1 MLRLIGRRLLLMI
14 PTLILVSILIFA
26 LAEVFVPGSVGRSIL
41 GPYATEEQ
49 VQLLNEKLGADKPVV
64 VRYVTWAGGFVTG
77 DWGESALLEVP
88 VRPLV
93 MDAFWNSLLLAGF
106 ALVLIVPTSIA
117 LGVFAGLRR
126 DSVLDRT
133 ITVSSLSMTVIPEF
147 VSGVVLLYVFA
158 VWLKWLP
165 VTALPPD
172 GAPFYE
178 RLYYLIL
185 PAIPLMFLELGYI
198 ARMARVGTV
207 QVLSMPYIRTA
218 VLKGVPRSRVVFGHV
233 LRNAM
238 VPTVTVI
245 GSQVGLAHRR
255 PGRRREAVHLPGHRP
270 AHGRL
275 RPRARHPAARG
286 VGPPGGGR
294 VHGGQPDRRHRRRAA
309 QPADPDGRLTWTRSA
324 TPRSDPSPTSAR
336 RRWSS
341 APTPR

>member
-64 VRYVTWAGGFVTG
+64 VRYLTWAGGFVTG

-126 DSVLDRT
+126 DSLLDRA

-147 VSGVVLLYVFA
+147 VSGVVLRLHQESETPVAAGTPLVEIGNPRELEIIADLLSTDAVKVKPGMAALVTGWGGDKTLRARVRLVEPAGFTKVSALGVEEQRVKVRLDFQDGEHGSRKLGDGYRVEVSLITSERQGVLKVPTSALFRTADRWAVFA
-158 VWLKWLP
+158 V
-165 VTALPPD
+165 
-172 GAPFYE
+172 
-178 RLYYLIL
+178 
-185 PAIPLMFLELGYI
+185 
-198 ARMARVGTV
+198 
-207 QVLSMPYIRTA
+207 
-218 VLKGVPRSRVVFGHV
+218 
-233 LRNAM
+233 
-238 VPTVTVI
+238 
-245 GSQVGLAHRR
+245 
-255 PGRRREAVHLPGHRP
+255 
-270 AHGRL
+270 
-275 RPRARHPAARG
+275 RG
-286 VGPPGGGR
+286 G
-294 VHGGQPDRRHRRRAA
+294 RAA
-309 QPADPDGRLTWTRSA
+309 QTEIQVGERNAIEAEVTSGLDEGDEVIVHPGDTIEDGVAVTKRG
-324 TPRSDPSPTSAR
+324 
-336 RRWSS
+336 
-341 APTPR
+341 

>member
-1 MLRLIGRRLLLMI
+1 
-14 PTLILVSILIFA
+14 
-26 LAEVFVPGSVGRSIL
+26 VFVPGSVGRSIL

-64 VRYVTWAGGFVTG
+64 VRYFTWAGGFVTG
-77 DWGESALLEVP
+77 DWGESTQLKIP
-88 VRPLV
+88 VRGLV

-165 VTALPPD
+165 VTALPPT

-207 QVLSMPYIRTA
+207 QVLSMPYVRTA

-245 GSQVGLAHRR
+245 GSQVGWLIGGLVVVEKLFTYPGIGQLMVDSALAHDI
-255 PGRRREAVHLPGHRP
+255 PLLEASVLVV
-270 AHGRL
+270 AL
-275 RPRARHPAARG
+275 VYMVANLIADIIVALLNPRIRM
-286 VGPPGGGR
+286 GG
-294 VHGGQPDRRHRRRAA
+294 
-309 QPADPDGRLTWTRSA
+309 
-324 TPRSDPSPTSAR
+324 
-336 RRWSS
+336 
-341 APTPR
+341 

>member
-1 MLRLIGRRLLLMI
+1 
-14 PTLILVSILIFA
+14 
-26 LAEVFVPGSVGRSIL
+26 VGRSIL
-41 GPYATEEQ
+41 GPYATEEP
-49 VQLLNEKLGADKPVV
+49 VQLLNEQLGAAQPVV
-64 VRYVTWAGGFVTG
+64 VRSVTWAGGFVTG
-77 DWGESALLEVP
+77 DWGESTQLKIP
-88 VRPLV
+88 VRGLV

-147 VSGVVLLYVFA
+147 VSGVVLLYIFA

-165 VTALPPD
+165 VTALPPT

-207 QVLSMPYIRTA
+207 QVLSMPYVRTA

-245 GSQVGLAHRR
+245 GSQVGWLIGGLVVVEKLFTYPGIGQLMVDSALAHDI
-255 PGRRREAVHLPGHRP
+255 PLLEASVLVV
-270 AHGRL
+270 AL
-275 RPRARHPAARG
+275 VYMVANLIADIIVALLNPRIRM
-286 VGPPGGGR
+286 GG
-294 VHGGQPDRRHRRRAA
+294 
-309 QPADPDGRLTWTRSA
+309 
-324 TPRSDPSPTSAR
+324 
-336 RRWSS
+336 
-341 APTPR
+341 

>member
-14 PTLILVSILIFA
+14 PTLILVSVLIFL

-49 VQLLNEKLGADKPVV
+49 VQLLNEKLGADKPIV
-64 VRYVTWAGGFVTG
+64 VRYASWAGGFVTG
-77 DWGESALLEVP
+77 DWGESTQLDTP

-93 MDAFWNSLLLAGF
+93 MDAFWNSLLLAAF
-106 ALVLIVPTSIA
+106 ALVIIVPTSIA
-117 LGVFAGLRR
+117 VGVFAGLRR
-126 DSVLDRT
+126 DSFLDRA

-165 VTALPPD
+165 VSALPPD

-207 QVLSMPYIRTA
+207 QVLNMPYIRTA
-218 VLKGVPRSRVVFGHV
+218 VLKGLPRRRVIFGHV
-233 LRNAM
+233 LRNAL

-245 GSQVGLAHRR
+245 GSQVGWLLGGLVVVESLFSYPGIGRLMVEAALAHDI
-255 PGRRREAVHLPGHRP
+255 PLLEASVLLV
-270 AHGRL
+270 AVVYMVANL
-275 RPRARHPAARG
+275 LADIVVALLNPRIRM
-286 VGPPGGGR
+286 GG
-294 VHGGQPDRRHRRRAA
+294 
-309 QPADPDGRLTWTRSA
+309 
-324 TPRSDPSPTSAR
+324 
-336 RRWSS
+336 
-341 APTPR
+341 

>member
-64 VRYVTWAGGFVTG
+64 VRYFTWAGGFVTG

-165 VTALPPD
+165 VTALPPT
-172 GAPFYE
+172 G
-178 RLYYLIL
+178 L
-185 PAIPLMFLELGYI
+185 PS
-198 ARMARVGTV
+198 T
-207 QVLSMPYIRTA
+207 
-218 VLKGVPRSRVVFGHV
+218 
-233 LRNAM
+233 NAS
-238 VPTVTVI
+238 TT
-245 GSQVGLAHRR
+245 
-255 PGRRREAVHLPGHRP
+255 
-270 AHGRL
+270 
-275 RPRARHPAARG
+275 
-286 VGPPGGGR
+286 
-294 VHGGQPDRRHRRRAA
+294 
-309 QPADPDGRLTWTRSA
+309 
-324 TPRSDPSPTSAR
+324 
-336 RRWSS
+336 
-341 APTPR
+341 